1 VGFDGCHLPE
11 MTFSTALAW
20 AMRVADQI
28 WHAAMRTGREAGL
41 REGICGVGGRFARRD
56 SPRAVRAAGFVAG
69 VAGEDSCRA
78 GGSRRGQSTVT
89 P

>member
-41 REGICGVGGRFARRD
+41 REGIRGVGGRFARRD
-56 SPRAVRAAGFVAG
+56 SPRALRERIRVVRAARG
-69 VAGEDSCRA
+69 
-78 GGSRRGQSTVT
+78 GGSLQ
-89 P
+89 